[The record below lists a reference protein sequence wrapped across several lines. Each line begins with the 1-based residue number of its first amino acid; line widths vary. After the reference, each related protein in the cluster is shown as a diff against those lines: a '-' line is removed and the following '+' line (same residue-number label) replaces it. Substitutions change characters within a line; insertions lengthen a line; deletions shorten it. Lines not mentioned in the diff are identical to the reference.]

1 MSAPRFGLRVG
12 PGYPFPQYRGRVID
26 RFGNSTREQ
35 VEDIREQ
42 MTTGKWHEIVELD
55 TDGQVI
61 A

>member
-12 PGYPFPQYRGRVID
+12 PGYPWKRHVGDIIHL
-26 RFGNSTREQ
+26 GNSTREQ

-42 MTTGKWHEIVELD
+42 MTTGKWHEVVELD

-61 A
+61 G

>member
-12 PGYPFPQYRGRVID
+12 PGYPFEKFRGDVIT
-26 RFGNSTREQ
+26 FGNSTREQ

-61 A
+61 G

>member
-12 PGYPFPQYRGRVID
+12 PGYPWKQHRGDIIHL
-26 RFGNSTREQ
+26 GNSTREQ

-55 TDGQVI
+55 QNGNVI